1 MSATQTFVIDK
12 QLKEVSGKNVDDA
25 INVFQRE

>member
-12 QLKEVSGKNVDDA
+12 QLKEVSGKNLDDA

>member
-12 QLKEVSGKNVDDA
+12 QLKEVRGKNLDDS